1 MLKLSNARVPL
12 LGFAAF
18 SGTGKTTLLKKLIPL
33 LTARGL
39 KVGLIKHSHHA
50 FEIDRPGKDSYEL
63 RQAGANPVMLSSSH
77 RRAIM
82 TEHRPAREPT
92 LNEELLHFEQTGL
105 DLILVE
111 GFKRERF
118 PKIELHR
125 PALGK
130 PLLFPEDDTII
141 AIATDIAPAVE
152 PTIPRLDINDPEQ
165 IARFILENFLADA
178 TTGPLR

>member
-1 MLKLSNARVPL
+1 MLSLPNAKVPL

-39 KVGLIKHSHHA
+39 RVGLIKHSHHA
-50 FEIDRPGKDSYEL
+50 FEIDHPGKDSYEL
-63 RQAGANPVMLSSSH
+63 RRAGANPVMLSSSH

-82 TEHRPAREPT
+82 TEHRAIREPT
-92 LNEELLHFEQTGL
+92 LNGELAYFDQTGL

-130 PLLFPEDDTII
+130 PLLFPADDTII
-141 AIATDIAPAVE
+141 ALATDAAPAVE
-152 PTIPRLDINDPEQ
+152 PTIPHLDLNDPER
-165 IARFILENFLADA
+165 IARFILENFLAHA
-178 TTGPLR
+178 A